1 MSAASGHRKAH
12 RMRAEVATLPA
23 TAGHGLAW
31 AFGCSTV
38 LSPSLVKEQ
47 SLVSEYSF
55 DEGVARLSMDDGK
68 VNALGLASLASLGEQ
83 LDQAEKDEATAI
95 VLSGREG
102 KFCAGFNLAEIRDP
116 DGATAL
122 RRGFIDLMLR
132 LFESETPVVMACSG
146 HALGAGAGL
155 LVVADRRIGLDGSFK
170 LGFNEASVGVTISQ
184 ATVELARY
192 RMPMPWFESI
202 ISGATFAPQQAV
214 AAGLL
219 DQIVADPEE
228 LLAESIR
235 VAHELAA
242 IPKPIYSAMKRVAR
256 GAVAEHVRQERA
268 RL

>member
-1 MSAASGHRKAH
+1 LGFGHST
-12 RMRAEVATLPA
+12 TL
-23 TAGHGLAW
+23 
-31 AFGCSTV
+31 S
-38 LSPSLVKEQ
+38 SSLVKEQ
-47 SLVSEYSF
+47 SLVSEYRF
-55 DEGVARLSMDDGK
+55 DEGVAHLSMDDGK
-68 VNALGLASLASLGEQ
+68 VNALGLADLASLGEQ

-116 DGATAL
+116 DGAKAL
-122 RRGFIDLMLR
+122 RVQFIDFMLR
-132 LFESETPVVMACSG
+132 LFESEKPVVIACTG

-155 LVVADRRIGLDGSFK
+155 LVVADRRIGLDGAFK

-202 ISGATFAPQQAV
+202 ISGSTFAPQPAI

-219 DQIVADPEE
+219 DEVVADPEA
-228 LLAESIR
+228 LLAESFR
-235 VAHELAA
+235 VASELGA
-242 IPKPIYSAMKRVAR
+242 IPTPIFSAMKRVAR
-256 GAVAEHVRQERA
+256 GAVAEHVREERA